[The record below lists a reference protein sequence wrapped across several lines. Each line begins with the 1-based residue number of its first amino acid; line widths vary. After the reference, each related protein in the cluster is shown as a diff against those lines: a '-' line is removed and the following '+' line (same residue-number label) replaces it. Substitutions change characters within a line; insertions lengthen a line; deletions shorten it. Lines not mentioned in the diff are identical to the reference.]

1 MQRWKCLFTTAT
13 ALLALSVSGLAS
25 ANSSAVQEVVDSMPE
40 VPFVAVT
47 DGETMLLA
55 QANKA
60 KEKEKS
66 GKSQGQA
73 QKAQGYEKSGNPK
86 AAGGPLNPGKGK
98 PQKPSDVRPEQ
109 PIEKPKPEQP
119 IETPRPEQP
128 IERPRP
134 EQPIETP
141 KPEQPIEGAKP
152 EQPIAPPQPEPR
164 DKDGIG

>member
-1 MQRWKCLFTTAT
+1 MQRWKCSVSTAA
-13 ALLALSVSGLAS
+13 ALLALSVAGPAS
-25 ANSSAVQEVVDSMPE
+25 ASPSAVQHLVDSTPE
-40 VPFVAVT
+40 VPSVALTV
-47 DGETMLLA
+47 GETMLLA

-98 PQKPSDVRPEQ
+98 PQKASDV
-109 PIEKPKPEQP
+109 
-119 IETPRPEQP
+119 
-128 IERPRP
+128 RP

-141 KPEQPIEGAKP
+141 KPEQPIERPKP
-152 EQPIAPPQPEPR
+152 KQPIAPPQPEPT
-164 DKDGIG
+164 DKDGTG

>member
-1 MQRWKCLFTTAT
+1 MQRWKCSVTAAT
-13 ALLALSVSGLAS
+13 ALLALSVSGPAS
-25 ANSSAVQEVVDSMPE
+25 ANPGAAQDLVDSMAE
-40 VPFVAVT
+40 IPFVALTV
-47 DGETMLLA
+47 GEATLLV

-86 AAGGPLNPGKGK
+86 AAGGPLKPGKGK

-119 IETPRPEQP
+119 IE
-128 IERPRP
+128 
-134 EQPIETP
+134 
-141 KPEQPIEGAKP
+141 GAKP
-152 EQPIAPPQPEPR
+152 EQPISPPQPEPR
-164 DKDGIG
+164 EKDGGG